1 MEWDNSHQNFTS
13 ERMDETM
20 PRHIHL
26 IATGGTIAGTG
37 QAGKTSGYEAGSLPV
52 RSLLDTLPP
61 LPEDLQLTAE
71 QLCSIDS
78 NQVDSALWLRL
89 ARHINQL
96 AQTDIDGF
104 VITHGTDT
112 MDETAYF
119 LNLTVKTEKPVILT
133 GAMRPSTAAS
143 ADGPL
148 NLYQAIHLAAKPE
161 AAGKGIL
168 VCFCDSIY
176 SGRDV
181 QKVNTYKTD
190 AFNEKDLSC
199 LGYMRDDQCYF
210 LNASLAVHTTA
221 SCFDVSGLTELPR
234 VDILYF
240 YAGAPADALDFYASR
255 ARGLVIAGTGSGNY
269 SPQWVEKIR
278 QLSRL
283 CIPVIRSS
291 RIGHGIVSRDPHF
304 EGSDNCIPA
313 YTLPPQKAR
322 ILLSLALTV
331 TDSYA
336 EIEEIFRKY

>member
-1 MEWDNSHQNFTS
+1 M
-13 ERMDETM
+13 
-20 PRHIHL
+20 RHIHL

-52 RSLLDTLPP
+52 SSLLRTLPP
-61 LPEDLQLTAE
+61 LPADLRLTAE
-71 QLCSIDS
+71 QICSLDS
-78 NQVDSALWLRL
+78 NEVDGGLWLRL

-104 VITHGTDT
+104 VLTHGTDT

-119 LNLTVKTEKPVILT
+119 LNLAVKTQKPVVIT

-143 ADGPL
+143 ADGPF
-148 NLYQAIHLAAKPE
+148 NLWQAIHLAAKPE
-161 AAGKGIL
+161 AAGKGVL

-190 AFNEKDLSC
+190 AFNEQDISC

-210 LNASLAVHTTA
+210 LNSSLAVHTTA
-221 SCFDVSGLTELPR
+221 SCFDVSSLTELPR

-240 YAGAPADALDFYASR
+240 YAGAPEDALDFYASR
-255 ARGLVIAGTGSGNY
+255 AQGLVIAGTGSGNY
-269 SPQWVEKIR
+269 SSRWVKKIR
-278 QLSRL
+278 ELSARRL
-283 CIPVIRSS
+283 PVVRAS

-304 EGSDNCIPA
+304 EDSDNCIPA
-313 YTLPPQKAR
+313 FTLPPQKAR

-331 TDSYA
+331 TDSF
-336 EIEEIFRKY
+336 EEMEEIFRKY